1 MSAVTAHGLR
11 DGLKVVGRGIRHEP
25 FLFGVAALGGLVYG
39 VGTAAAG
46 WVLGQVTQQV
56 LVPGFQTGKVDGP
69 RLAWWLL
76 LLAGVAL
83 ATAGG
88 VLARR
93 AVAGKVMYRLQR
105 RYRQELT
112 SKYLDLPVSWH
123 SRHPGG
129 RLLATATSDVEATW
143 QIFSP
148 LPMGIG
154 VVAMIVTGGTLMLVA
169 DPVLGALGLS
179 VLPALALLNWVY
191 QRRIATRIARMQ
203 TLRGELSSI
212 AHESFE
218 GSHVVRSLGV
228 EEHETERFLTTA
240 EALRDADVA
249 VERTRSLFDAA
260 LEALPSLGVLAVLA
274 VGTARTVAHTAD
286 VGDVVQVSYLISML
300 SSPIRSIGWVLAELA
315 RAAVGWG
322 RVRAVLAETGA
333 LSYGGQDIRPDGPGE
348 LTLAGVGYG
357 HPQPDGTTNDVLS
370 EVSLRIPGGRTA
382 VIVGPTGAGKSAL
395 ASLLVRLTDPT
406 QGRITLDQTDLCD
419 LTRDALRQHA
429 VLISQETFV
438 LDDTVRAN
446 VTMGSG
452 DWHDE
457 AVWQALDTVR
467 LKDTVSALPG
477 GLDARVGERG
487 TTLSGG
493 QRQRLA
499 LARAVIRSPR
509 LLVLDEATSAIDPH
523 VEAEILGALSERFRD
538 TTVVLVASRMATIAA
553 ADEVVYLEAGRVR
566 QYGTHAEVFASD
578 AGYRRLVTAYDH
590 DTRQQEE
597 TS

>member
-1 MSAVTAHGLR
+1 MPAVTAHGLR
-11 DGLKVVGRGIRHEP
+11 NGLKVVRTGIRHEP
-25 FLFGVAALGGLVYG
+25 FLFSVAAIGGLVYG
-39 VGTAAAG
+39 VGVAAAG
-46 WVLGQVTQQV
+46 WVLGQVIQQV
-56 LVPGFQTGKVDGP
+56 LVPGFRTGDLDGQ

-76 LLAGVAL
+76 LLAGMAL

-105 RYRQELT
+105 RYRQALAD
-112 SKYLDLPVSWH
+112 KYLDLPMSWH
-123 SRHPGG
+123 RRHPGG
-129 RLLATATSDVEATW
+129 RLLATATSDIEATW
-143 QIFSP
+143 QIFAP

-154 VVAMIVTGGTLMLVA
+154 VVAMVVTGGILMLVA

-179 VLPALALLNWVY
+179 VLPALALLNWAY
-191 QRRIATRIARMQ
+191 QRRIAARIARMQ

-228 EEHETERFLTTA
+228 ERHETERFRATA

-249 VERTRSLFDAA
+249 VQRTRNLFDAA

-274 VGTARTVAHTAD
+274 VGTTRVAAHAAD
-286 VGDVVQVSYLISML
+286 MSDVVQVSYLISML

-315 RAAVGWG
+315 RAAVGWE
-322 RVRAVLAETGA
+322 RVRTVLTETGTM
-333 LSYGGQDIRPDGPGE
+333 SFGGQDIRHDGPGE
-348 LTLAGVGYG
+348 LTLTGVGYG
-357 HPQPDGTTNDVLS
+357 HPQPDGTFNDVLS
-370 EVSLRIPGGRTA
+370 EVTLRIPGGRTA
-382 VIVGPTGAGKSAL
+382 AIVGPTGAGKSAL
-395 ASLLVRLTDPT
+395 ASLLVRLDDPT
-406 QGRITLDQTDLCD
+406 RGRIQLDQVDLRE
-419 LTRDALRQHA
+419 LARDALRRHA

-438 LDDTVRAN
+438 MDDTVRTN
-446 VTMGSG
+446 VTMGG
-452 DWHDE
+452 DWQDE
-457 AVWQALDTVR
+457 AVWRALETVR
-467 LKDTVSALPG
+467 LRDTVSRLPG

-487 TTLSGG
+487 ATLSGG

-538 TTVVLVASRMATIAA
+538 TTVVLVASRMATISA

-566 QYGTHAEVFASD
+566 QRGRHAEVFAQD
-578 AGYRRLVTAYDH
+578 AGYRRLVSAYDH
-590 DTRQQEE
+590 DARQQEE